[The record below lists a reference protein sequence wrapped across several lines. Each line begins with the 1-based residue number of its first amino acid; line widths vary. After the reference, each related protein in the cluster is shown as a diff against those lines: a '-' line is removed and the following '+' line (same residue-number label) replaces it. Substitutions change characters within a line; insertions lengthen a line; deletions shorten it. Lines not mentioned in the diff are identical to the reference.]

1 MAMTIVMLVITVRP
15 QLLCRSLGTKED
27 DHFLTE
33 NAGPCAAIT
42 AATERSLRSCCHEG
56 RKHSQG
62 SKERKT
68 PSGILHEIGGGRRR
82 HRRLCGGVRGG
93 AHRSRGLGERGLG
106 GGGDAA
112 ERARLRRGSGVR
124 SRAAR
129 LAHRGRGGGSGGR
142 RDEELRAST

>member
-1 MAMTIVMLVITVRP
+1 MTIVMLMITVRS

-33 NAGPCAAIT
+33 NAGSCAACARLARTRKVGCTDIT

-82 HRRLCGGVRGG
+82 QRRLCGGVRGG
-93 AHRSRGLGERGLG
+93 GHRSRGLGERGL
-106 GGGDAA
+106 
-112 ERARLRRGSGVR
+112 
-124 SRAAR
+124 
-129 LAHRGRGGGSGGR
+129 
-142 RDEELRAST
+142 

>member
-1 MAMTIVMLVITVRP
+1 MITVRP

-27 DHFLTE
+27 DP
-33 NAGPCAAIT
+33 NAGSCAACARSARTRKVGCTAIT

-82 HRRLCGGVRGG
+82 HRRLCGRVRGG
-93 AHRSRGLGERGLG
+93 GNRSR
-106 GGGDAA
+106 
-112 ERARLRRGSGVR
+112 
-124 SRAAR
+124 
-129 LAHRGRGGGSGGR
+129 
-142 RDEELRAST
+142 